1 MKKILFIA
9 NPLSGGI
16 DKKALLARIEK
27 QMRQPFE
34 VAFTQRPGHATE
46 LARETD
52 ADIVVAV
59 GGDGTVNEVA
69 TGLLGSGKAL
79 AIIPCGSG
87 DGLALHLGISRNPKK
102 AAEILTGGVVREIDC
117 GLMDGKPFF
126 SVAGVGLDADV
137 AWEFASSARRGLRSY
152 ISLAWKLWKDY
163 RPQTYLI
170 TVDGEKM
177 ELPAVLVTAG
187 NSNQWGN
194 QARITSLASV
204 QDGLLNLVVAKPFKT
219 REIPLLAAKLMLG
232 RIHTS
237 RRVLTFTGKHITI
250 DRPASGPA
258 HFDGDPVLKGTHIEL
273 EIVPGAL
280 RILVPA
286 DRDI

>member
-9 NPLSGGI
+9 NPLSGHI
-16 DKKALLARIEK
+16 DKKALLARIESRI
-27 QMRQPFE
+27 QQPFQ

-46 LARETD
+46 LAREAD
-52 ADIVVAV
+52 ADVVAAV

-69 TGLLGSGKAL
+69 AGLMGSGKVL

-87 DGLALHLGISRNPKK
+87 DGLALHLGISRNPRK
-102 AAEILTGGVVREIDC
+102 AAEILDGGVVREMDC
-117 GLMDGKPFF
+117 GLLDGKPFF

-137 AWEFASSARRGLRSY
+137 AWAFASSARRGLWSY
-152 ISLAWKLWKDY
+152 ISLAWKLWQDY
-163 RPQTYLI
+163 RPQTYTL
-170 TVDGEKM
+170 TVDGKKM
-177 ELPAVLVTAG
+177 EMPAVMITVG

-204 QDGLLNLVVAKPFKT
+204 RDGLLNLVVVKPFKT
-219 REIPLLAAKLMLG
+219 WEIPHLAAKLMLG

-237 RRVLTFTGKHITI
+237 RKVLTLTGKKITI
-250 DRPASGPA
+250 DRPSDGPA

-273 EIVPGAL
+273 EVVPRAL
-280 RILVPA
+280 RILVPP